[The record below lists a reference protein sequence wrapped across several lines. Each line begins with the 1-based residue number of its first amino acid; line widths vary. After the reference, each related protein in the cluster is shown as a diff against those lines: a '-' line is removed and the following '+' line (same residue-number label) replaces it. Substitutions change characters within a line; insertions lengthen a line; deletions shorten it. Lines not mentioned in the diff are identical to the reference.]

1 MKLSLD
7 WYTLRALEWDA
18 FQFID
23 FCATHQID
31 SVQLSARRHFKSL
44 REEDLLPAKRRAAE
58 RGVQLEIGMGSV
70 NKYASSFN
78 RELGPAEEQL
88 SAVLRAAAF
97 VGSPSVHVVLGGR
110 AERTG
115 PVPLEQQIEECV
127 RVARAVAPLARDL
140 GVKLAFETHGDLLG
154 RELAQL
160 VAAAGP
166 DTCGVC
172 LDTGNPS
179 MAAEDPLLTTE
190 LLARYTMT
198 GHIRDS
204 RIWAV
209 PGGAMVQ
216 HVPVGQGNVDM
227 RRIAAL
233 LKEQA
238 PPGAVFGLE
247 ILTGS
252 PPRFLPYFDPQS
264 DFWKPY
270 PKMLARDL
278 ARFHALA
285 MHGKPEPLE
294 QVVAPRGAD
303 GSPAP
308 PPAALAEQLRAQ
320 ALRHLEESVRYCR
333 DVLGVGERDRSPGT
347 ASGA

>member
-7 WYTLRALEWDA
+7 WYTLRSQEWDA

-23 FCATHQID
+23 YCATHEID
-31 SVQLSARRHFKSL
+31 SVQLSARRHFRSL
-44 REEDLLPAKRRAAE
+44 AEADLLPAKRYAGE

-78 RELGPAEEQL
+78 PDHGPAEEQL
-88 SAVLRAAAF
+88 AAVLRAAAF

-115 PVPLEQQIEECV
+115 PVPLEQQIAECG
-127 RVARAVAPLARDL
+127 RAAKAVAPLARDL
-140 GVKLAFETHGDLLG
+140 GVKLAFETHGDLLA
-154 RELAQL
+154 REMVSL
-160 VAAAGP
+160 VEAAGP
-166 DTCGVC
+166 DYCGVC

-179 MAAEDPLLTTE
+179 MAAEDPVMTTE

-204 RIWAV
+204 RVWAT

-216 HVPVGQGNVDM
+216 HVPIGQGDVDM

-233 LKEQA
+233 LQEQA
-238 PPGAVFGLE
+238 PANAVFGLE

-264 DFWKPY
+264 DFWPPY
-270 PKMLARDL
+270 PRMLAQDL

-285 MHGKPEPLE
+285 LRGEPRPLE
-294 QVVAPRGAD
+294 QVVAPRNPD
-303 GSPAP
+303 GSPAAP
-308 PPAALAEQLRAQ
+308 PPELAEQLQAQ
-320 ALRHLEESVRYCR
+320 QLRHLEESVRYCR
-333 DVLGVGERDRSPGT
+333 DVLGLGERDP
-347 ASGA
+347 